1 MNNSSA
7 ASQQTSSLEPRSIID
22 LSYNFRIPSYQ
33 RGYRWEKRQITE
45 LLDDIAKSDS
55 SVPYYLQPIVVA
67 PTISIECNGKK
78 IDYDIIDGQQRL
90 TTVYLI
96 FKAFNN
102 IIKATSQQEIANL
115 ANSGKLQELES
126 LMRLSSELKKFDS
139 PIGFEI
145 FYQTRKSSH
154 DFLENIASYEKQDSV
169 ITESPDH
176 LYMWHAFQT
185 INKWLYS
192 SEITDVSALAKA
204 LTTRVKVIWYELP
217 STIPNWKKFTDL
229 NIGKIPLTNSELI
242 KALFLRTKNFSGS
255 DEKESEEYDK
265 QTLVAQ
271 WDQIEREMSDPDFW
285 GFLTRERPEKY
296 ATKIDLL
303 FELIAGK
310 TDQDKNDK
318 LFSFNFFVDWFKTH
332 NQLTSKKK
340 WEEIY
345 LQYQRLRDWYL
356 NREIY
361 HFLGYL
367 VAIDFPHKALFRIF
381 RFAHPN
387 NPKRRNRSTK
397 TIKKVINRFVK
408 ISLHLP
414 KTIPSFKDL
423 KYNSADDPTKKI
435 DTSHH
440 ELIKRYLTL
449 YNIMVTLA
457 ASKTLRYPFAYH
469 NNVGGGWSLEHIH
482 AQKSEVLN
490 KWTQWNEWILSHK
503 SSLDRLSKTISPSDK
518 QLTDKIKSLSQ
529 RMDKFSKDSDRN
541 TFNSIA
547 DDFRKIIES
556 LPGAGGL
563 YQDEIANLAL
573 LGKYD
578 NSTLNNSTFDVKR
591 QKIIEMLGTNFV
603 PIGTERVFL
612 KAIFGQT
619 EQDIGGVKTLV
630 KYQCDSEHLFFWGN
644 DDREAYLN
652 DISEKLKLFL

>member
-1 MNNSSA
+1 MNDPSPTT
-7 ASQQTSSLEPRSIID
+7 QQVSTLEPRLIKK
-22 LSYNFRIPSYQ
+22 LSYKFRIPSYQ
-33 RGYRWEKRQITE
+33 RGYRWEKRQIIE

-55 SVPYYLQPIVVA
+55 TAPYYLQPIVVA

-102 IIKATSQQEIANL
+102 IIKATSPQEIANL

-126 LMRLSSELKKFDS
+126 LMRLSSELKKFDTS
-139 PIGFEI
+139 IGFEI

-154 DFLENIASYEKQDSV
+154 VFLENIASYQKHDSV
-169 ITESPDH
+169 ITEFPDH

-192 SEITDVSALAKA
+192 SEITDVSAVVKA
-204 LTTRVKVIWYELP
+204 LITRVKIIWYELP

-285 GFLTRERPEKY
+285 GFLSRERPEKY

-310 TDQDKNDK
+310 TDQDKNDM
-318 LFSFNFFVDWFKTH
+318 LFSFNYFVEWFKMH
-332 NQLTSKKK
+332 NRLTSKKK

-356 NREIY
+356 DREIY

-367 VAIDFPHKALFRIF
+367 VAIDFPHNALYRIF
-381 RFAHPN
+381 RFAHPS

-397 TIKKVINRFVK
+397 TIKKVIDRFVK
-408 ISLHLP
+408 ISLNLP
-414 KTIPSFKDL
+414 KTILSFKDL
-423 KYNSADDPTKKI
+423 KYNAADDPTKKI

-490 KWTQWNEWILSHK
+490 KWTQWNEWIKSHK
-503 SSLDRLSKTISPSDK
+503 SSLERLSKSISPSNK
-518 QLTDKIKSLSQ
+518 QLIDEIKDLSQ
-529 RMDKFSKDSDRN
+529 RMDKFNKDSDRN

-547 DDFRKIIES
+547 DTFRRIIES

-563 YQDEIANLAL
+563 YQDEMANLAL

-612 KAIFGQT
+612 KAIFGET
-619 EQDIGGVKTLV
+619 EQEKGGVKTLV